1 MLFVLKKIVL
11 RIGGMTCSACSSGLE
26 KYLSRQEG
34 VSSASVNLVLS
45 LATIEYENLSKKDL
59 ERFVKEAGFQS
70 LGEFKGVEDLESKKE
85 DKTKYIVLG
94 ILILI
99 MMYLGMGE
107 MLGLPTIPFLNMDY
121 PVLLSSVLLLITIV
135 YLIFGFDILKSG
147 FTNLIHR
154 MPNMDTLVL
163 FSVFFSLAYSL
174 FGYVQI
180 ILGNLSYMHHLYF
193 ESAAMV
199 LYFVK
204 LGRYIESFS
213 KDQTKS
219 AIRKLVQITPSKA
232 IVKDGEKLTE
242 VTIDEVSTGDTLVCR
257 AGDKVAV
264 DGTVT
269 SGKTYVDESFITG
282 ESAPVLKTS
291 GSKVIAGSIC
301 YDGYIEYSAEKIG
314 KESTI
319 SEIVT
324 MVVDATNTKSKV
336 QKMADR
342 ISGYFVPI
350 ILAIAI
356 VTFILSYLL
365 GCSFSVSF
373 THFVTVLVVAC
384 PCALGLA
391 VPLVV
396 VVSNGLCAEKGLFL
410 RNGEVL
416 ERAKTIDTIVL
427 DKTGTLTQGKLRVY
441 EFQNDSNLT
450 DAEFLNV
457 VANLESFSSH
467 PIHTAFDVTK
477 KLDVSHFKELSGM
490 GILAK
495 INDDEYYLGNH
506 KILTRLKLKNRYQTK
521 EDNYSK
527 SGCSIIY
534 VVQNKKLIG
543 IIGVKDTVREESKE
557 AIREFM
563 RRGIDVVMLT
573 GDHEGVANQIAKEV
587 GIRHVISDVLSKEKA
602 SYIEKLKQDGNRVI
616 MVGDGINDAPALV
629 ASSIGISINQGTDV
643 AMDSADVILMN
654 NNLSNIIDFI
664 DISKHSYHIIWQ
676 NLFWAFFYNALMIPI
691 AAGLLLPLG
700 IAMNPMVASIA
711 MTISSLTV
719 VMNSL
724 RLRRWKNER
733 N

>member
-1 MLFVLKKIVL
+1 MKKIVL

-121 PVLLSSVLLLITIV
+121 PVLLSSLLLLITIV

-232 IVKDGEKLTE
+232 ILKDGEKLTE

-324 MVVDATNTKSKV
+324 MIVDATNTKSKV

-342 ISGYFVPI
+342 ISSYFVPI

-477 KLDVSHFKELSGM
+477 KLDVSHFEELSGM

-506 KILTRLKLKNRYQTK
+506 KILTRLKLNNRYQTK

-527 SGCSIIY
+527 AGCSIIY

-563 RRGIDVVMLT
+563 HRGIDVVMLT

-587 GIRHVISDVLSKEKA
+587 GIRHVISDVLPKEKA
-602 SYIEKLKQDGNRVI
+602 SYIEKLKQDGKRVI

-664 DISKHSYHIIWQ
+664 DISKCSYHIIWQ

-691 AAGLLLPLG
+691 AAGLLSPLG
-700 IAMNPMVASIA
+700 ITMNPMVASIA

>member
-1 MLFVLKKIVL
+1 MKKVVL

-45 LATIEYENLSKKDL
+45 LAMIEYENLSKKDL

-232 IVKDGEKLTE
+232 ILKDGEKLTE

-342 ISGYFVPI
+342 ISSYFVPI

-441 EFQNDSNLT
+441 EFQNDSNLS

-477 KLDVSHFKELSGM
+477 KLDVSHFEELSGM

-527 SGCSIIY
+527 SGCSIVY

-563 RRGIDVVMLT
+563 HRGIDVVMLT

-587 GIRHVISDVLSKEKA
+587 GIRHVISDVLPKEKA
-602 SYIEKLKQDGNRVI
+602 SYIEKLKQDGKHVI

-664 DISKHSYHIIWQ
+664 DISKRSYHIIWQ

-691 AAGLLLPLG
+691 AAGLLSPLG
-700 IAMNPMVASIA
+700 ITMNPMVASIA

>member
-1 MLFVLKKIVL
+1 MKKIVL

-301 YDGYIEYSAEKIG
+301 YDGYIEYRAEKIG

-336 QKMADR
+336 QKMADC

-457 VANLESFSSH
+457 VANLESFLSH

-477 KLDVSHFKELSGM
+477 KLDVSHFEELSGM

-495 INDDEYYLGNH
+495 INNDEYYLGNH

-521 EDNYSK
+521 EDDYSK
-527 SGCSIIY
+527 AGCSIIY

-557 AIREFM
+557 AIREFK

-587 GIRHVISDVLSKEKA
+587 GIRHVISDVLPKEKA
-602 SYIEKLKQDGNRVI
+602 SYIEKLKQDGKHVI

-664 DISKHSYHIIWQ
+664 DISKRSYHIIWQ

-691 AAGLLLPLG
+691 AAGLLSPLG
-700 IAMNPMVASIA
+700 ITMNPMVASIA

>member
-1 MLFVLKKIVL
+1 MKKIVL

-174 FGYVQI
+174 FGYVRI

-477 KLDVSHFKELSGM
+477 KLDVSHFEELSGI

-521 EDNYSK
+521 EDDYSK
-527 SGCSIIY
+527 AGCSIVY

-557 AIREFM
+557 AIREFK

-587 GIRHVISDVLSKEKA
+587 GIRHVISDVLPKEKA
-602 SYIEKLKQDGNRVI
+602 SYIEKLKQDGKHVI

-664 DISKHSYHIIWQ
+664 DISKRSYHIIWQ

-691 AAGLLLPLG
+691 AAGLLSPLG
-700 IAMNPMVASIA
+700 ITMNPMVASIA

>member
-1 MLFVLKKIVL
+1 MKKIVL

-70 LGEFKGVEDLESKKE
+70 LGEFKGIEDLESKKE

-147 FTNLIHR
+147 FTNMIHR

-163 FSVFFSLAYSL
+163 FSVFFSLVYSL

-232 IVKDGEKLTE
+232 ILKDGEKLTE
-242 VTIDEVSTGDTLVCR
+242 VTIDEVSTGDTLVCK

-282 ESAPVLKTS
+282 ESVPVLKTS

-365 GCSFSVSF
+365 GCSFSLSF

-441 EFQNDSNLT
+441 EFQNDSNFS
-450 DAEFLNV
+450 DVEFLNV

-477 KLDVSHFKELSGM
+477 KLDVSHFEELSGM

-506 KILTRLKLKNRYQTK
+506 KILTRLKLNNRYQTK

-527 SGCSIIY
+527 AGCSIIY

-587 GIRHVISDVLSKEKA
+587 GIRHVISDVLPKEKA
-602 SYIEKLKQDGNRVI
+602 SYIEKLKQDGKHVI

-664 DISKHSYHIIWQ
+664 DISKRSYHIIWQ

-700 IAMNPMVASIA
+700 ITMNPMVASIA

>member
-1 MLFVLKKIVL
+1 MKKIVL

-59 ERFVKEAGFQS
+59 ERFVKEAGFRS

-107 MLGLPTIPFLNMDY
+107 MLGLPTIPFLNMDH
-121 PVLLSSVLLLITIV
+121 PVSLSSVLLLITIV
-135 YLIFGFDILKSG
+135 YLISGFDILKSG

-232 IVKDGEKLTE
+232 ILKDGEKLTE

-416 ERAKTIDTIVL
+416 ERAKTIHTIVL
-427 DKTGTLTQGKLRVY
+427 DNTATLTQGKLRVY
-441 EFQNDSNLT
+441 EFQNDSNLS

-477 KLDVSHFKELSGM
+477 KLDVSHFEELSGM

-506 KILTRLKLKNRYQTK
+506 KILTRLKLNNRYQTK

-527 SGCSIIY
+527 AGCSIIY

-587 GIRHVISDVLSKEKA
+587 GIRHVISDVLPKEKA

-664 DISKHSYHIIWQ
+664 DISKQSYHIIWQ

-700 IAMNPMVASIA
+700 ITMNPMVASIA

>member
-1 MLFVLKKIVL
+1 MKKIVL

-45 LATIEYENLSKKDL
+45 LATIEYENLSKKNL

-163 FSVFFSLAYSL
+163 FSVFFSLVYSL

-477 KLDVSHFKELSGM
+477 KLDVSHFEELSGM

-521 EDNYSK
+521 EDDYSK
-527 SGCSIIY
+527 AGCSIIY

-557 AIREFM
+557 AIHEFM
-563 RRGIDVVMLT
+563 HRGIDVVMLT

-587 GIRHVISDVLSKEKA
+587 GIRHVISDVLPKEKA
-602 SYIEKLKQDGNRVI
+602 SYIEKLKQDGKHVI

-664 DISKHSYHIIWQ
+664 DISKRSYHIIWQ

-691 AAGLLLPLG
+691 AAGLLSPLG
-700 IAMNPMVASIA
+700 ITMNPMVASIA

>member
-1 MLFVLKKIVL
+1 MKKIVL

-232 IVKDGEKLTE
+232 ILKDGEKLTE

-477 KLDVSHFKELSGM
+477 KLDVSHFEELSGM

-527 SGCSIIY
+527 AGCSIIY

-557 AIREFM
+557 AIHEFM
-563 RRGIDVVMLT
+563 HRGIDVVMLT

-587 GIRHVISDVLSKEKA
+587 GIRHVISDVLPKEKA
-602 SYIEKLKQDGNRVI
+602 SYIEKLKQDGKHVI

-664 DISKHSYHIIWQ
+664 DISKQSYHIIWQ

-700 IAMNPMVASIA
+700 ITMNPMVASIA

>member
-1 MLFVLKKIVL
+1 MKKIVL

-99 MMYLGMGE
+99 MMHLGMGE

-232 IVKDGEKLTE
+232 ILKDGEKLTE

-342 ISGYFVPI
+342 ISSYFVPI

-441 EFQNDSNLT
+441 EFQNDSNLS

-477 KLDVSHFKELSGM
+477 KLDVSHFEELSGM

-587 GIRHVISDVLSKEKA
+587 GIRHVISDVLPKEKA
-602 SYIEKLKQDGNRVI
+602 SYIEKLKQDGKHVI

-700 IAMNPMVASIA
+700 ITMNPMVASIA

>member
-1 MLFVLKKIVL
+1 MKKVVL

-94 ILILI
+94 ILIFI

-180 ILGNLSYMHHLYF
+180 ILENLSYMHHLYF

-477 KLDVSHFKELSGM
+477 KLDVSHFEELSGM

-495 INDDEYYLGNH
+495 INDDEYYFGNH

-521 EDNYSK
+521 EDDYSK
-527 SGCSIIY
+527 AGCSIIY

-587 GIRHVISDVLSKEKA
+587 GIRHVISDVLPKEKA

-664 DISKHSYHIIWQ
+664 DISKRSYHIIWQ

-691 AAGLLLPLG
+691 AAGLLSPLG
-700 IAMNPMVASIA
+700 ITMNPMFASIA

>member
-1 MLFVLKKIVL
+1 MKKIVL

-147 FTNLIHR
+147 FTNLIHH

-163 FSVFFSLAYSL
+163 FSVFFSLVYSL

-232 IVKDGEKLTE
+232 ILKDGEKLTE

-441 EFQNDSNLT
+441 EFQNDSNLS

-477 KLDVSHFKELSGM
+477 KLDVSHFEELSGM

-527 SGCSIIY
+527 AGCSIIY

-587 GIRHVISDVLSKEKA
+587 GIRHVISDVLPKEKA

-664 DISKHSYHIIWQ
+664 DISKQSYHIIWQ

-700 IAMNPMVASIA
+700 ITMNPMVASIA

>member
-1 MLFVLKKIVL
+1 MKKIVL

-34 VSSASVNLVLS
+34 VSFASVNLVLS

-213 KDQTKS
+213 KDQTKT

-319 SEIVT
+319 SETVT

-365 GCSFSVSF
+365 GCSFLVSF

-477 KLDVSHFKELSGM
+477 KLDVSHFEELSGM

-495 INDDEYYLGNH
+495 LNDDEYYLGNH

-521 EDNYSK
+521 EDDYSK
-527 SGCSIIY
+527 AGCSIIY

-587 GIRHVISDVLSKEKA
+587 GIRHVISDVLPKEKA

-664 DISKHSYHIIWQ
+664 DISKQSYHIIWQ

-691 AAGLLLPLG
+691 AAGLLSPLG
-700 IAMNPMVASIA
+700 ITMNPMVASIA

>member
-1 MLFVLKKIVL
+1 MKKIVL

-477 KLDVSHFKELSGM
+477 KLDVSHFEELSGM

-521 EDNYSK
+521 EDDYSK
-527 SGCSIIY
+527 AGCSIIY

-557 AIREFM
+557 AIHEFM
-563 RRGIDVVMLT
+563 HRGIDVVMLT

-587 GIRHVISDVLSKEKA
+587 GIRHVISDVLPKEKA
-602 SYIEKLKQDGNRVI
+602 SYIEKLKQDGKHVI

-664 DISKHSYHIIWQ
+664 DISKRSYHIIWQ

-691 AAGLLLPLG
+691 AAGFLSPLG
-700 IAMNPMVASIA
+700 ITMNPMVASIA

>member
-1 MLFVLKKIVL
+1 MKKIVL

-45 LATIEYENLSKKDL
+45 LTTIEYENLSKKDL

-70 LGEFKGVEDLESKKE
+70 LGEFKGVEDLENKKE

-107 MLGLPTIPFLNMDY
+107 MLGLLTIPFLTMDY

-232 IVKDGEKLTE
+232 ILKDGEKLTE
-242 VTIDEVSTGDTLVCR
+242 VTIDEVSTGDTLVCK

-441 EFQNDSNLT
+441 EFQNDSNLK

-477 KLDVSHFKELSGM
+477 KLDVSHFEELSGM

-527 SGCSIIY
+527 AGCSIIY

-543 IIGVKDTVREESKE
+543 IISVKDTVREESKE

-587 GIRHVISDVLSKEKA
+587 GIRHVISDVLPKEKA
-602 SYIEKLKQDGNRVI
+602 SYIEKLKQDGKHVI

-664 DISKHSYHIIWQ
+664 DISKCSYHIIWQ

-691 AAGLLLPLG
+691 AAGLLSPLG
-700 IAMNPMVASIA
+700 ITMNPMVASIA

>member
-1 MLFVLKKIVL
+1 MKKIVL

-34 VSSASVNLVLS
+34 VSFASVNLVLS

-94 ILILI
+94 ILIFI

-213 KDQTKS
+213 KDQTKT

-477 KLDVSHFKELSGM
+477 KLDVSHFEELSGM

-527 SGCSIIY
+527 AGCSIIY

-563 RRGIDVVMLT
+563 HRGIDVVMLT

-587 GIRHVISDVLSKEKA
+587 GIRHVISDVLPKEKA
-602 SYIEKLKQDGNRVI
+602 SYIEKLKQDGKRVI

-664 DISKHSYHIIWQ
+664 DISKCSYHIIWQ

-691 AAGLLLPLG
+691 AAGLLSPLG
-700 IAMNPMVASIA
+700 ITMNPMVASIA

>member
-1 MLFVLKKIVL
+1 MKKIVL

-34 VSSASVNLVLS
+34 ISSASVNLVLS

-232 IVKDGEKLTE
+232 ILKDGEKLTE

-342 ISGYFVPI
+342 ISSYFVPI

-441 EFQNDSNLT
+441 EFQNDSNLS

-477 KLDVSHFKELSGM
+477 KLDVSHFEELSGM

-587 GIRHVISDVLSKEKA
+587 GIRHVISDVLPKEKA
-602 SYIEKLKQDGNRVI
+602 SYIEKLKQDGKHVI

-664 DISKHSYHIIWQ
+664 DISKRSYHIIWQ
-676 NLFWAFFYNALMIPI
+676 NLFWAFFYNVLMIPI
-691 AAGLLLPLG
+691 AAGLLSPLG
-700 IAMNPMVASIA
+700 ITMNPMVASIA

>member
-1 MLFVLKKIVL
+1 MKKIVL

-232 IVKDGEKLTE
+232 ILKDGEKLTE

-441 EFQNDSNLT
+441 EFQNDSNFS
-450 DAEFLNV
+450 DVEFLNV

-477 KLDVSHFKELSGM
+477 KLDVSHFEELSGM

-521 EDNYSK
+521 EDDYSK
-527 SGCSIIY
+527 AGCSIIY

-557 AIREFM
+557 AIREFK

-587 GIRHVISDVLSKEKA
+587 GIRHVISDVLPKEKA
-602 SYIEKLKQDGNRVI
+602 SYIEKLKQDGKHVI

-664 DISKHSYHIIWQ
+664 DISKRSYHIIWQ

-691 AAGLLLPLG
+691 AAGFLSPLG
-700 IAMNPMVASIA
+700 ITMNPMVASIA

>member
-1 MLFVLKKIVL
+1 MKKIVL

-174 FGYVQI
+174 FGSVQI

-242 VTIDEVSTGDTLVCR
+242 VTIDEVSTCDTLVCR

-264 DGTVT
+264 DGTFT

-342 ISGYFVPI
+342 ISSYFVPI

-477 KLDVSHFKELSGM
+477 KLDVSHFEELSGM

-527 SGCSIIY
+527 AGCSIIY

-587 GIRHVISDVLSKEKA
+587 GIRHVISDVLPKEKA

-616 MVGDGINDAPALV
+616 MVGDGINDARALV

-664 DISKHSYHIIWQ
+664 DISKRSYHIIWQ

-691 AAGLLLPLG
+691 AAGLLSPLG
-700 IAMNPMVASIA
+700 ITMNPMVASIA

>member
-1 MLFVLKKIVL
+1 MKKIVL

-70 LGEFKGVEDLESKKE
+70 LGEFKGIEDLESKKE

-147 FTNLIHR
+147 FTNMIHR

-163 FSVFFSLAYSL
+163 FSVFFSLVYSL

-232 IVKDGEKLTE
+232 ILKDGEKLTE
-242 VTIDEVSTGDTLVCR
+242 VTIDEVSTGDTLVCK

-365 GCSFSVSF
+365 GCSFSLSF

-441 EFQNDSNLT
+441 EFQNDSNFS
-450 DAEFLNV
+450 DVEFLNV

-477 KLDVSHFKELSGM
+477 KLDVSHFEELSGM

-506 KILTRLKLKNRYQTK
+506 KILTRLKLNNRYQTK
-521 EDNYSK
+521 EDHYSK
-527 SGCSIIY
+527 AGCSIIY

-587 GIRHVISDVLSKEKA
+587 GIRHVISDVLPKEKA
-602 SYIEKLKQDGNRVI
+602 SYIEKLKQDGKHVI

-654 NNLSNIIDFI
+654 NNLSNIIDF
-664 DISKHSYHIIWQ
+664 YR
-676 NLFWAFFYNALMIPI
+676 Y
-691 AAGLLLPLG
+691 
-700 IAMNPMVASIA
+700 
-711 MTISSLTV
+711 
-719 VMNSL
+719 
-724 RLRRWKNER
+724 
-733 N
+733 

>member
-1 MLFVLKKIVL
+1 MKKIVL

-365 GCSFSVSF
+365 GCSFLVSF

-441 EFQNDSNLT
+441 EFQNDSNLS

-477 KLDVSHFKELSGM
+477 KLDVSHFEELSGM

-557 AIREFM
+557 AIREFK

-587 GIRHVISDVLSKEKA
+587 GIRHVISDVLPKEKA

-664 DISKHSYHIIWQ
+664 DISKQSYHIIWQ

-700 IAMNPMVASIA
+700 ITMNPMVASIA

>member
-1 MLFVLKKIVL
+1 MKKIVL

-342 ISGYFVPI
+342 ISSYFVPI

-477 KLDVSHFKELSGM
+477 KLDVSHFEELSGM

-495 INDDEYYLGNH
+495 INDEYYLGNH

-521 EDNYSK
+521 EDDYSK
-527 SGCSIIY
+527 AGCSIVY

-557 AIREFM
+557 AIREFK
-563 RRGIDVVMLT
+563 RREIDVVMLT

-587 GIRHVISDVLSKEKA
+587 GIRHVISDVLPKEKA
-602 SYIEKLKQDGNRVI
+602 SYIEKLKQDGKRVI

-664 DISKHSYHIIWQ
+664 DISKRSYHIIWQ

-691 AAGLLLPLG
+691 AAGFLSPLG
-700 IAMNPMVASIA
+700 ITMNPMVASIA

>member
-1 MLFVLKKIVL
+1 MKKIVL

-34 VSSASVNLVLS
+34 VSFASVNLVLS

-94 ILILI
+94 ILIFI

-121 PVLLSSVLLLITIV
+121 PVLLSTVLLLITIV

-365 GCSFSVSF
+365 GCSFLVSF

-477 KLDVSHFKELSGM
+477 KLDVSHFEELSGM

-506 KILTRLKLKNRYQTK
+506 KILTRLKLKNCYQTK

-587 GIRHVISDVLSKEKA
+587 GIRHVISDVLPKEKA
-602 SYIEKLKQDGNRVI
+602 SYIEKLKQDGKHVI

-664 DISKHSYHIIWQ
+664 DISKQSYHIIWQ
-676 NLFWAFFYNALMIPI
+676 NLFWAFFYNALMIPN

-700 IAMNPMVASIA
+700 ITMNPMVASIA

>member
-1 MLFVLKKIVL
+1 MKKIVL

-94 ILILI
+94 ILIFI

-477 KLDVSHFKELSGM
+477 KLDVSHFEELSGM

-521 EDNYSK
+521 EDDYSK
-527 SGCSIIY
+527 AGCSIIY

-563 RRGIDVVMLT
+563 HRGIDVVMLT

-587 GIRHVISDVLSKEKA
+587 GIRHVISDVLPKEKA
-602 SYIEKLKQDGNRVI
+602 SYIEKLKQDGKHVI

-664 DISKHSYHIIWQ
+664 DISKRSYHIIWQ

-691 AAGLLLPLG
+691 AAGLLSPLG
-700 IAMNPMVASIA
+700 ITMNPMVASIA

>member
-1 MLFVLKKIVL
+1 MKKIVL

-232 IVKDGEKLTE
+232 ILKDGEKLTE

-477 KLDVSHFKELSGM
+477 KLDVSHFEELSGM

-521 EDNYSK
+521 EDDYSK
-527 SGCSIIY
+527 AGCSIIY

-557 AIREFM
+557 AIREFK

-587 GIRHVISDVLSKEKA
+587 GIRHVISDVLPKEKA

-664 DISKHSYHIIWQ
+664 DISKCSYHIIWQ

-691 AAGLLLPLG
+691 AAGLLSPLG
-700 IAMNPMVASIA
+700 ITMNPMVASIA

>member
-1 MLFVLKKIVL
+1 MKKIVL

-365 GCSFSVSF
+365 GCSFLVSF
-373 THFVTVLVVAC
+373 MHFVTVLVVAC

-441 EFQNDSNLT
+441 EFQNDSNLS

-477 KLDVSHFKELSGM
+477 KLDVSHFEELSGM

-495 INDDEYYLGNH
+495 INDDEYYLANH

-527 SGCSIIY
+527 AGCSIIY

-587 GIRHVISDVLSKEKA
+587 GIRHVISDVLPKEKA

-664 DISKHSYHIIWQ
+664 DISKQSYHIIWQ

-700 IAMNPMVASIA
+700 ITMNPMVASIA

>member
-1 MLFVLKKIVL
+1 MKKIVL

-350 ILAIAI
+350 ILATAI

-441 EFQNDSNLT
+441 EFQNDSNLS

-477 KLDVSHFKELSGM
+477 KLDVSHFEELSGM

-527 SGCSIIY
+527 AGCSIIY

-563 RRGIDVVMLT
+563 RRGIGVVMLT

-587 GIRHVISDVLSKEKA
+587 GIRHVISDVLPKEKA
-602 SYIEKLKQDGNRVI
+602 SYIEKLKQDGKHVI

-664 DISKHSYHIIWQ
+664 DISKQSYHIIWQ

-700 IAMNPMVASIA
+700 ITMNPMVASIA

>member
-1 MLFVLKKIVL
+1 MKKIVL

-441 EFQNDSNLT
+441 EFQNDSNLS

-477 KLDVSHFKELSGM
+477 KLDVSHFEELSGM

-587 GIRHVISDVLSKEKA
+587 GIRHVISDVLPKEKA

-664 DISKHSYHIIWQ
+664 DISKQSYHIIWQ

-700 IAMNPMVASIA
+700 ITMNPMVASIA

>member
-1 MLFVLKKIVL
+1 MKKIVL

-324 MVVDATNTKSKV
+324 MIVDATNTKSKV

-373 THFVTVLVVAC
+373 THFVTALVVAC

-477 KLDVSHFKELSGM
+477 KLDVSHFEELSGM

-587 GIRHVISDVLSKEKA
+587 GIRHVISDVLPKEKA

-664 DISKHSYHIIWQ
+664 DISKQSYHIIWQ

-700 IAMNPMVASIA
+700 ITMNPMVASIA

>member
-1 MLFVLKKIVL
+1 MKKIVL

-450 DAEFLNV
+450 DSEFLNV

-477 KLDVSHFKELSGM
+477 KLDVSHFEELSGM

-521 EDNYSK
+521 EDDYSK
-527 SGCSIIY
+527 AGCSIIY

-557 AIREFM
+557 AIHEFM
-563 RRGIDVVMLT
+563 HRGIDVVMLT

-587 GIRHVISDVLSKEKA
+587 GIRHVISDVLPKEKA
-602 SYIEKLKQDGNRVI
+602 SYIEKLKQDGKHVI

-664 DISKHSYHIIWQ
+664 DISKRSYHIIWQ

-691 AAGLLLPLG
+691 AAGFLSPLG
-700 IAMNPMVASIA
+700 ITMNPMVASIA

>member
-1 MLFVLKKIVL
+1 MKKIVL

-34 VSSASVNLVLS
+34 VSFASVNLVLS

-373 THFVTVLVVAC
+373 THFVTALVVAC

-441 EFQNDSNLT
+441 EFQNDSNLS

-477 KLDVSHFKELSGM
+477 KLDVSHFEELSGM

-521 EDNYSK
+521 EDDYSK
-527 SGCSIIY
+527 AGCSIIY

-587 GIRHVISDVLSKEKA
+587 GIRHVISDVLPKEKA

-664 DISKHSYHIIWQ
+664 DISKQSYHIIWQ

-700 IAMNPMVASIA
+700 ITMNPMVASIA

>member
-1 MLFVLKKIVL
+1 MKKIVL

-232 IVKDGEKLTE
+232 ILKDGEKLTE

-269 SGKTYVDESFITG
+269 SGKTYADESFITG

-324 MVVDATNTKSKV
+324 MVVDATNMKSKV

-477 KLDVSHFKELSGM
+477 KLDVSHFEELSGM

-495 INDDEYYLGNH
+495 INDDEYYLANH

-527 SGCSIIY
+527 AGCSIIY

-587 GIRHVISDVLSKEKA
+587 GIRHVISDVLPKEKA

-664 DISKHSYHIIWQ
+664 DISKQSYHIIWQ

-700 IAMNPMVASIA
+700 ITMNPMVASIA

>member
-1 MLFVLKKIVL
+1 MKKIVL

-59 ERFVKEAGFQS
+59 ERFIKEAGFQS

-477 KLDVSHFKELSGM
+477 KLDVSHFEELSGM

-521 EDNYSK
+521 EDDYSK
-527 SGCSIIY
+527 AGCSIIY

-563 RRGIDVVMLT
+563 HRGIDVVMLT

-587 GIRHVISDVLSKEKA
+587 GIRHVISDVLPKEKA
-602 SYIEKLKQDGNRVI
+602 SYIEKLKQDGKHVI

-664 DISKHSYHIIWQ
+664 DISKRSYHIIWQ

-691 AAGLLLPLG
+691 AAGLLSPLG
-700 IAMNPMVASIA
+700 ITMNPMVASIA

>member
-1 MLFVLKKIVL
+1 M
-11 RIGGMTCSACSSGLE
+11 
-26 KYLSRQEG
+26 
-34 VSSASVNLVLS
+34 
-45 LATIEYENLSKKDL
+45 
-59 ERFVKEAGFQS
+59 
-70 LGEFKGVEDLESKKE
+70 GEFKGVEDLESKKE

-94 ILILI
+94 ILIFI

-664 DISKHSYHIIWQ
+664 DISKRSYHIIWQ

-691 AAGLLLPLG
+691 AAGLLSPLG
-700 IAMNPMVASIA
+700 ITMNPMVASIA

>member
-1 MLFVLKKIVL
+1 MKKIVL

-147 FTNLIHR
+147 FMNLIHR

-232 IVKDGEKLTE
+232 ILKDGEKLTE

-365 GCSFSVSF
+365 GCSFLVSF

-441 EFQNDSNLT
+441 EFQNDSNLS

-477 KLDVSHFKELSGM
+477 KLDVSHFEELSGM

-527 SGCSIIY
+527 AGCSIIY

-557 AIREFM
+557 AIREFK

-587 GIRHVISDVLSKEKA
+587 GIRHVISDVLPKEKA
-602 SYIEKLKQDGNRVI
+602 SYIEKLKQDGKHVI

-664 DISKHSYHIIWQ
+664 DISKRSYHIIWQ

-691 AAGLLLPLG
+691 AAGLLSPLG
-700 IAMNPMVASIA
+700 ITMNPMVASIA

>member
-1 MLFVLKKIVL
+1 MKKIVL

-121 PVLLSSVLLLITIV
+121 PVLLSSVLFLITIV

-336 QKMADR
+336 QKMADC

-477 KLDVSHFKELSGM
+477 KLDVSHFEELSGM

-521 EDNYSK
+521 EDDYSK
-527 SGCSIIY
+527 ACCSIIY

-557 AIREFM
+557 AIREFK

-587 GIRHVISDVLSKEKA
+587 GIRHVISDVLPKEKA
-602 SYIEKLKQDGNRVI
+602 SYIEKLKQDGKRVI

-664 DISKHSYHIIWQ
+664 DISKRSYHIIWQ

-691 AAGLLLPLG
+691 AAGLLSPLG
-700 IAMNPMVASIA
+700 ITMNPMVASIA

>member
-1 MLFVLKKIVL
+1 MKKIVL

-163 FSVFFSLAYSL
+163 FSVFFSLVYSL

-291 GSKVIAGSIC
+291 GGKVIAGSIC

-336 QKMADR
+336 QKMADC

-477 KLDVSHFKELSGM
+477 KLDVSHFEELSGM

-527 SGCSIIY
+527 AGCSIIY

-587 GIRHVISDVLSKEKA
+587 GIRHVISDVLPKEKA
-602 SYIEKLKQDGNRVI
+602 SYIEKLKQDGKHVI

-664 DISKHSYHIIWQ
+664 DISKRSYHIIWQ

>member
-1 MLFVLKKIVL
+1 MKKIAL

-94 ILILI
+94 ILIFI

-232 IVKDGEKLTE
+232 ILKDGEKLTE

-324 MVVDATNTKSKV
+324 MIVDATNTKSKV

-365 GCSFSVSF
+365 ECSFSVSF

-441 EFQNDSNLT
+441 EFQNDSNLS

-477 KLDVSHFKELSGM
+477 KLDVSHFEELSGM

-495 INDDEYYLGNH
+495 INNDEYYLGNH

-521 EDNYSK
+521 EDDYSK
-527 SGCSIIY
+527 AGCSIIY

-557 AIREFM
+557 AIREFK

-587 GIRHVISDVLSKEKA
+587 GIRHVISDVLPKEKA
-602 SYIEKLKQDGNRVI
+602 SYIEKLKQDGKHVI

-664 DISKHSYHIIWQ
+664 DISKRSYHIIWQ

-691 AAGLLLPLG
+691 AAGLLSPLG
-700 IAMNPMVASIA
+700 ITMNPMVASIA

>member
-1 MLFVLKKIVL
+1 MKKIVL

-163 FSVFFSLAYSL
+163 FSVFFSLVYSL

-232 IVKDGEKLTE
+232 ILKDGEKLTE

-365 GCSFSVSF
+365 GCSFSLSF

-441 EFQNDSNLT
+441 EFQNDSNFS
-450 DAEFLNV
+450 DVEFLNV

-477 KLDVSHFKELSGM
+477 KLDVSHFEELSGM

-506 KILTRLKLKNRYQTK
+506 KILTRLKLNNRYQTK

-527 SGCSIIY
+527 AGCSIIY

-587 GIRHVISDVLSKEKA
+587 GIRHVISDVLPKEKA
-602 SYIEKLKQDGNRVI
+602 SYIEKLKQDGKHVI

-664 DISKHSYHIIWQ
+664 DISKQSYHIIWQ

-700 IAMNPMVASIA
+700 ITMNPMVASIA

>member
-1 MLFVLKKIVL
+1 MKKIVL

-232 IVKDGEKLTE
+232 IVKDGEKLRE

-365 GCSFSVSF
+365 GCSFLVSF

-477 KLDVSHFKELSGM
+477 KLDVSHFEELSGM

-527 SGCSIIY
+527 AGCSIIY

-557 AIREFM
+557 AIREFK

-587 GIRHVISDVLSKEKA
+587 GVRHVISDVLPKEKA
-602 SYIEKLKQDGNRVI
+602 SYIEKLKQDGKHVI

-664 DISKHSYHIIWQ
+664 DISKRSYHIIWQ

-691 AAGLLLPLG
+691 AAGLLSPLG
-700 IAMNPMVASIA
+700 ITMNPMVASIA